1 MHNNLKG
8 LVNRFSTIIILV
20 LLILVCYAVAGDRF
34 IRQANLINIARQISV
49 VTILSFAQ
57 TLVIIT
63 GQIDL
68 SIGAIAGMAG
78 TFSCAVYVATGSLL
92 LAILTAIVIGAVIGA
107 INGLVITR
115 FSVPSFIV
123 TLAMQSIAMG
133 VIFLY
138 TKGNNIY
145 NIGDYKVLGQ
155 GTFGYVPIPIIFMV
169 LFWLAIAFML
179 KFSKFGRYLYA
190 TGGNEHAAIASGI
203 STKNV
208 KLLTFIISGTMAAFA
223 GVILMARLNAGIP
236 IEGIGYETDA
246 IMATIVGGTSFTG
259 GTGTATGTLIGSFII
274 GILNNILNLQG
285 VQSYVQQIVK
295 GALIILAVILD
306 VYSKSRKRTITIMD
320 TTKQV
325 KPTEAKTKT

>member
-1 MHNNLKG
+1 MLDRAKWFVH
-8 LVNRFSTIIILV
+8 RFSTVIILIA
-20 LLILVCYAVAGDRF
+20 LILVCWYMAGEKF
-34 IRQANLINIARQISV
+34 ANQRNLMNIARQISV

-57 TLVIIT
+57 TLIIIT

-68 SIGAIAGMAG
+68 SIGAVAGMAG
-78 TFSCAVYVATGSLL
+78 TFSCAVYVATGSLPL
-92 LAILTAIVIGAVIGA
+92 AVATALAIGAAVGIL
-107 INGLVITR
+107 NGIAITR

-145 NIGDYKVLGQ
+145 SIGDYKILGQ
-155 GTFGYVPIPIIFMV
+155 GSVSFMPIPILFMIA
-169 LFWLAIAFML
+169 FWLCIAFML
-179 KFSKFGRYLYA
+179 KWSKFGRYIYA
-190 TGGNEHAAIASGI
+190 TGGNENAAIASGVAV
-203 STKNV
+203 KNV

-236 IEGIGYETDA
+236 QEGIGYETDA

-274 GILNNILNLQG
+274 GVLNNILNLQG

-295 GALIILAVILD
+295 GVLIILAVILD
-306 VYSKSRKRTITIMD
+306 VYSKSRKRVVTIMD
-320 TTKQV
+320 AARM
-325 KPTEAKTKT
+325 EEEKT

>member
-1 MHNNLKG
+1 VSNNIKAFI
-8 LVNRFSTIIILV
+8 NRFSTVIILL
-20 LLILVCYAVAGDRF
+20 LLILVCCLIAGDRF
-34 IRQANLINIARQISV
+34 IRTTNLVNIARQIAV

-57 TLVIIT
+57 TLVIVT

-68 SIGAIAGMAG
+68 SIGAVAGMAG
-78 TFSCAVYVATGSLL
+78 TFSCAVYVATQNLPL
-92 LAILTAIVIGAVIGA
+92 AVATALAIGAAVGVV
-107 INGLVITR
+107 NGLVITR

-145 NIGDYKVLGQ
+145 TIGDYKVLGQ
-155 GTFGYVPIPIIFMV
+155 GEFLRIPIPV
-169 LFWLAIAFML
+169 LFMAGIWLLIAFML
-179 KFSKFGRYLYA
+179 KFCKFGRYLYA

-208 KLLTFIISGTMAAFA
+208 KLLTFIISGVLAAFA

-236 IEGIGYETDA
+236 GEGIGYETDA

-274 GILNNILNLQG
+274 GVLNNILNLQG

-295 GALIILAVILD
+295 GSLIILAVILD

-320 TTKQV
+320 AAAMTT
-325 KPTEAKTKT
+325 TGER

>member
-1 MHNNLKG
+1 VQNTFKSFI
-8 LVNRFSTIIILV
+8 NRFSTVIILL
-20 LLILVCYAVAGDRF
+20 LLILVCYLVAGDRF
-34 IRQANLINIARQISV
+34 IRKTNLINIARQISV

-78 TFSCAVYVATGSLL
+78 TFSCAVYVMTQNLP
-92 LAILTAIVIGAVIGA
+92 LAILTALAIGAAVGV

-133 VIFLY
+133 IIFLY

-145 NIGDYKVLGQ
+145 NIGAYKVLGQ
-155 GTFGYVPIPIIFMV
+155 GEFMYVPIPV
-169 LFWLAIAFML
+169 LFMIGFWLLIAFML
-179 KFSKFGRYLYA
+179 KWCKFGRYLYA

-208 KLLTFIISGTMAAFA
+208 KLLTFVISGLLAAFA

-236 IEGIGYETDA
+236 VEGIGYETDA

-274 GILNNILNLQG
+274 GVLNNILNLMG

-295 GALIILAVILD
+295 GSLIILAVILD
-306 VYSKSRKRTITIMD
+306 VYSKSRKRTVTIMD
-320 TTKQV
+320 TTKMA
-325 KPTEAKTKT
+325 AKGSAS

>member
-1 MHNNLKG
+1 MRYSFKG
-8 LVNRFSTIIILV
+8 FINRFSTVIVLV
-20 LLILVCYAVAGDRF
+20 LLIVVCYGVAGDRF
-34 IRQANLINIARQISV
+34 IRQANLVNIARQISV

-57 TLVIIT
+57 TLIIIT

-68 SIGAIAGMAG
+68 SIGAVAGMAG
-78 TFSCAVYVATGSLL
+78 TFSCAVYVATQNLF
-92 LAILTAIVIGAVIGA
+92 LAVLTALVIGAVVGL

-133 VIFLY
+133 IIFLH

-145 NIGDYKVLGQ
+145 NIGDYKILGQ
-155 GTFGYVPIPIIFMV
+155 GNFLYFPIPVWFMIA
-169 LFWLAIAFML
+169 FWLVIAFVL
-179 KFSKFGRYLYA
+179 KFCKFGRYLYA
-190 TGGNEHAAIASGI
+190 TGGNEYAAIASGI

-208 KLLTFIISGTMAAFA
+208 KLLTFIISGLMASFA

-274 GILNNILNLQG
+274 GILNNILNLMG

-295 GALIILAVILD
+295 GSLIILAVILD
-306 VYSKSRKRTITIMD
+306 VYSKSRKRTVTIMD
-320 TTKQV
+320 TTSTV
-325 KPTEAKTKT
+325 AADDGGP